1 MQIVGGENLFSF
13 FYDRLGVARKSLG
26 TEVGEETEFYLVNLL
41 TDFLR
46 TNKLVQVAGERI
58 DAEPLAIR
66 LLRGRSDR
74 DGARNLKHLADSTLY
89 MLGFFSESLRR
100 STVNLRYYAG
110 VGESAYSSL
119 ASLADQHSVGAGSV
133 YAELANK
140 FTDCVELISE
150 VREDVRPE
158 SDLLAAYED
167 WLCLGE
173 DRAAR
178 KLRGIGVITVPGRET
193 H

>member
-66 LLRGRSDR
+66 L
-74 DGARNLKHLADSTLY
+74 
-89 MLGFFSESLRR
+89 LRR